1 MKIVG
6 FKVGV
11 SLWALKWACKFFLGQ
26 SIGDIFFGSIDR
38 YRRDQYISVKNE
50 TNTFQLK

>member
-11 SLWALKWACKFFLGQ
+11 SLWALKWACANFFF
-26 SIGDIFFGSIDR
+26 INR
-38 YRRDQYISVKNE
+38 
-50 TNTFQLK
+50 